1 MAVPPPP
8 GYEHHSVAVATALC
22 DAITIVTVFFA
33 LQTRPLLV
41 IVNSVLGLANDY
53 GTKMNL
59 GIVYN

>member
-8 GYEHHSVAVATALC
+8 PRYEVVVTALC

-41 IVNSVLGLANDY
+41 IVNSVLGLANDF
-53 GTKMNL
+53 GTTMNL
-59 GIVYN
+59 GIV